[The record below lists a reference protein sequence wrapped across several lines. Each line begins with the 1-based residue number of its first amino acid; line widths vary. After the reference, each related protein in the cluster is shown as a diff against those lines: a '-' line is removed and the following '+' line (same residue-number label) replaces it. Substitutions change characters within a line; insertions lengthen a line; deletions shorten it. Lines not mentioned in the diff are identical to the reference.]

1 MIVGI
6 GVDLVDL
13 KRFEAQLKKNPN
25 LLDRVFH
32 TVEKTYSPKQL
43 AGSWA
48 AKEAVIKAVGDI
60 EGIHLRE
67 ISVVRDSLGKPWLNA
82 EGATARRLTEAG
94 IAKLHLSLSH
104 EGPMLVAYVVAEAAG
119 SLIDGE
125 GGFDA

>member
-13 KRFEAQLKKNPN
+13 ERFEAQLAKNPN
-25 LLDRVFH
+25 LLERVFH
-32 TVEKTYSPKQL
+32 PIERSYSPRKL

-48 AKEAVIKAVGDI
+48 AKEAVIKAVGEI
-60 EGIHLRE
+60 EGISLRE
-67 ISVVRDSLGKPWLNA
+67 LSVVRDSLGKPWLNA
-82 EGATARRLTEAG
+82 EGSTAQRLKRAG

-104 EGPMLVAYVVAEAAG
+104 DGGMLVAYVIAEGAA
-119 SLIDGE
+119 SLQDGE

>member
-1 MIVGI
+1 MIIGI

-13 KRFEAQLKKNPN
+13 KRFEAQLKKNPK
-25 LLDRVFH
+25 LVDRFCH
-32 TVEKTYSPKQL
+32 PVEKQYSPRQL

-48 AKEAVIKAVGDI
+48 AKEATIKAVGDVQ
-60 EGIHLRE
+60 GIFATEL
-67 ISVVRDSLGKPWLNA
+67 SVVRDSLGKPWLQA
-82 EGATARRLTEAG
+82 EGATAKRLSDAG

-104 EGPMLVAYVVAEAAG
+104 DGGMLIAYVIAEAAG

>member
-13 KRFEAQLKKNPN
+13 KRFEAQLKKNPK

-32 TVEKTYSPKQL
+32 KLEKTYTPRQL

-60 EGIHLRE
+60 EGIQLSE

-82 EGATARRLTEAG
+82 EGTTAARLAEAG

-104 EGPMLVAYVVAEAAG
+104 DGGMLIAYVVAEAAG
-119 SLIDGE
+119 SLVDGE

>member
-13 KRFEAQLKKNPN
+13 KRFEAQLKTNPK

-32 TVEKTYSPKQL
+32 KLEKTYTPRQL

-60 EGIHLRE
+60 EGIQLSE

-82 EGATARRLTEAG
+82 EGATAARLTEAG

-104 EGPMLVAYVVAEAAG
+104 DGQMLIAYVVAEAAG
-119 SLIDGE
+119 SLVDGE

>member
-13 KRFEAQLKKNPN
+13 KRFEAQLKKNPK

-32 TVEKTYSPKQL
+32 PVEKSYTPRHL

-48 AKEAVIKAVGDI
+48 AKEAVIKAVGDVQDI
-60 EGIHLRE
+60 QLSE
-67 ISVVRDSLGKPWLNA
+67 ISVVRDALGKPWLNA
-82 EGATARRLTEAG
+82 EGKTAERLTQAG

-104 EGPMLVAYVVAEAAG
+104 DGGMLVAYVVAEAAG
-119 SLIDGE
+119 TLIQGE

>member
-13 KRFEAQLKKNPN
+13 KRFEQQLKKNPK

-32 TVEKTYSPKQL
+32 SVEKNYTPRQL

-60 EGIHLRE
+60 QGIHLSE
-67 ISVVRDSLGKPWLNA
+67 LSVVRDSLGKPWLNA
-82 EGATARRLTEAG
+82 EGSTALRLREAG

-104 EGPMLVAYVVAEAAG
+104 DAGVLVAYVVAEAAG
-119 SLIDGE
+119 ELLEGE